1 MLTSYQCPNC
11 KKLFSEQDYN
21 IHSTYCKNPTS
32 QYTNQIYGAKVN
44 LNANNILNYLNNYNL
59 NSIPSQTV
67 YTSKTNTNP
76 TSKINTYN
84 SPKLITNPTQTINT
98 YTTSPKIITN
108 PSSNITTY
116 PNSNMTTI
124 PTTTINIPSTTI
136 NIPTTT
142 INTNPNTNI
151 ILPQQNYQ
159 RAQTQKQYFRPQTI
173 TYFNSPNQGYDYSQ
187 LYPNQNIATNQN
199 NISVNSTYKCTTCGK
214 EIPLKEQKDHLLS
227 HKLEQEEK
235 DRIQAQ
241 SLQDEDMFENL
252 PPEKIEEQRK
262 IEDFIRR
269 QQRQGQNNNQPN
281 NNIMSNDFNINDD
294 MNFGNLGNFGGITR
308 INNNGIPN
316 VIIRRTNTTNNNSN
330 GMNNLG
336 EGMGMPNFFEN
347 FFNGNMNMNMDN
359 DFFNNPSTGNFR
371 RIIIPMGGMGNF
383 GGMGNQNDLNEL
395 IERML
400 HYRRDNPTDAA
411 IVSELPETKID
422 DINKLE
428 EDKKNCVICMED
440 FKNGDKST
448 NLPCLHM
455 FHTNCIQSWL
465 KTQNTCPICKFK
477 LTQDNINNINSRTA

>member
-1 MLTSYQCPNC
+1 MITSYQCPNC

-21 IHSTYCKNPTS
+21 LHSTYCKNPTT
-32 QYTNQIYGAKVN
+32 QYTNQIYGAKTN
-44 LNANNILNYLNNYNL
+44 LNANNTLNYRDNYNL
-59 NSIPSQTV
+59 IPSQTT
-67 YTSKTNTNP
+67 YTSNINP
-76 TSKINTYN
+76 NQ
-84 SPKLITNPTQTINT
+84 TQNAYT
-98 YTTSPKIITN
+98 YTTSNIITNPAQKIKTYTSPSIITN
-108 PSSNITTY
+108 PSSKIVTTY
-116 PNSNMTTI
+116 PTSNINTIQTTTINNPTTTIDI
-124 PTTTINIPSTTI
+124 PTTTNY
-136 NIPTTT
+136 
-142 INTNPNTNI
+142 TN
-151 ILPQQNYQ
+151 QQNYQ

-173 TYFNSPNQGYDYSQ
+173 TYFNKPDQVYDYSH
-187 LYPNQNIATNQN
+187 LYPKQIIATNQN
-199 NISVNSTYKCTTCGK
+199 NISGNSTYKCALCEKT
-214 EIPLKEQKDHLLS
+214 IPLKEQKDHLLS

-241 SLQDEDMFENL
+241 TLQDEDMFENL

-262 IEDFIRR
+262 IEEYIRR
-269 QQRQGQNNNQPN
+269 QQRQGQNNNQLN
-281 NNIMSNDFNINDD
+281 NNNLMNNDFNINDD
-294 MNFGNLGNFGGITR
+294 MNFGNLGNFGRITR
-308 INNNGIPN
+308 INNNGMPN
-316 VIIRRTNTTNNNSN
+316 IVIRRTNTTNNNGN
-330 GMNNLG
+330 EMNNLG
-336 EGMGMPNFFEN
+336 AGMGMPNFFEN
-347 FFNGNMNMNMDN
+347 FFNGNMNMNNIDDN
-359 DFFNNPSTGNFR
+359 FFNNPSTGNFR

-411 IVSELPETKID
+411 IVSELPETQID

-465 KTQNTCPICKFK
+465 KTQNTCPICKFE

>member
-1 MLTSYQCPNC
+1 MYTSYQCPNC
-11 KKLFSEQDYN
+11 KKLFSETDYN
-21 IHSTYCKNPTS
+21 IHSTYCKNPTT
-32 QYTNQIYGAKVN
+32 QYTNQIFGTNAN
-44 LNANNILNYLNNYNL
+44 LNDNNTLNYLNNYNI

-67 YTSKTNTNP
+67 YISNTNKNP
-76 TSKINTYN
+76 TQKINTY
-84 SPKLITNPTQTINT
+84 TNPAQKINT

-108 PSSNITTY
+108 PTQKINTYQTSNI
-116 PNSNMTTI
+116 NTI
-124 PTTTINIPSTTI
+124 PTSNV

-142 INTNPNTNI
+142 VNIPTISNNINSNANI

-159 RAQTQKQYFRPQTI
+159 RAQTQKPYFRPQTI
-173 TYFNSPNQGYDYSQ
+173 TYFNSPNQVYDYSQ
-187 LYPNQNIATNQN
+187 LYPTQTTSTNQNI
-199 NISVNSTYKCTTCGK
+199 ISVNSTYKCSTCGK

-227 HKLEQEEK
+227 HKIEQEEK

-262 IEDFIRR
+262 IEEYIRR
-269 QQRQGQNNNQPN
+269 QQRQGQNNNQLN
-281 NNIMSNDFNINDD
+281 NNNNLMNNDFNINDD
-294 MNFGNLGNFGGITR
+294 MNIGNFDNLGNLGNFGGITR
-308 INNNGIPN
+308 INNNGMPN
-316 VIIRRTNTTNNNSN
+316 VIIRRTTTNNNGN

-347 FFNGNMNMNMDN
+347 FFNRNMNMNMDN
-359 DFFNNPSTGNFR
+359 DFFNNPNNGNFR
-371 RIIIPMGGMGNF
+371 RIIIPMGGNF

-477 LTQDNINNINSRTA
+477 LTQDNINNINSANA